1 MSAPS
6 VPLSVSLKDT
16 IGFSKVYTQNGLAVF
31 LNDASMQFAT
41 DFANVVLN
49 NFINLCN
56 ERAEAA
62 KAKALLEA
70 EPKVTL

>member
-1 MSAPS
+1 MSQPQI
-6 VPLSVSLKDT
+6 PLSVTLKDT

-31 LNDASMQFAT
+31 LNDTSLQFAT

-56 ERAEAA
+56 ERAQA
-62 KAKALLEA
+62 KAKEA
-70 EPKVTL
+70 ELAVQPLVTL